1 MIVDDDLVEGDE
13 DFEKAKLQ
21 EVTEEEDQVDGEK
34 EDGEKE
40 EMETAEGV
48 GSSSP
53 DMRRRRTR
61 KAD

>member
-34 EDGEKE
+34 E